1 MPIVFIFSG
10 LLILL
15 IIFDYYSKF
24 GRRDDIVLSFVCLNI
39 MCSYFGGDLFVG
51 RVTFNLFQLIAFALI
66 VIGLAKYLSLRILML
81 SICSALVYKLCLN
94 VSLNIIVSFDKNFVF
109 GLVLIFSL
117 LYLGRL
123 ASGVCFVSVASAL
136 ISILS
141 AFACFDNFG
150 FLKIDLT
157 FLFELVIMFFLIN
170 FIYKLVSN
178 KFSFGRSI
186 SNVKKEYFGLF
197 DFDSV
202 FVRMF

>member
-15 IIFDYYSKF
+15 TIFDYYSRF
-24 GRRDDIVLSFVCLNI
+24 GRRDDIILSCVCLNI
-39 MCSYFGGDLFVG
+39 MCSYFGGDIFLG
-51 RVTFNLFQLIAFALI
+51 RVVLNLFQLIAFTL
-66 VIGLAKYLSLRILML
+66 VIIRLAKYLSLRIFVL

-94 VSLNIIVSFDKNFVF
+94 ANLNIIISFDKNFAF
-109 GLVLIFSL
+109 GLVLFFSL

-123 ASGVCFVSVASAL
+123 ASGVCFVCVASVL

-150 FLKIDLT
+150 FFKIDID

-178 KFSFGRSI
+178 KFSFGRCVG
-186 SNVKKEYFGLF
+186 NVKKEYFGLF
-197 DFDSV
+197 DFDVV
-202 FVRMF
+202 FLRMF